1 MIRAARSA
9 VIASFLLLLG
19 CSGDPESP
27 EAQVRATL
35 AAAEAAAEEKDVDF
49 FEELIAEDYSDHRGR
64 SRQEVIDFTKF
75 YFFRHQSIH
84 VLSRIESIEFPIPE
98 LARVELVAGLAGSGE
113 ESSVFDLEAD
123 AYRFELELR
132 RDDGG
137 DEWKL
142 IGASWRRGVQ
152 K

>member
-1 MIRAARSA
+1 MTWVARSA
-9 VIASFLLLLG
+9 VIAALSLLLG

-49 FEELIAEDYSDHRGR
+49 FEELIAEDYSDHGGR
-64 SRQEVIDFTKF
+64 NRQGIIDFTRF

-98 LARVELVAGLAGSGE
+98 LAKVELVAGLAGRGD

-132 RDDGG
+132 QDDAG
-137 DEWKL
+137 DWKL

>member
-1 MIRAARSA
+1 VTRAARFT
-9 VIASFLLLLG
+9 VVASLSLLLG

-35 AAAEAAAEEKDVDF
+35 AEAEAAAEDRDVGF
-49 FEELIAEDYSDHRGR
+49 FEELLAEDYSDHRGR
-64 SRQEVIDFTKF
+64 NRQEIINSTKF
-75 YFFRHQSIH
+75 YFVRHQSIH
-84 VLSRIESIEFPIPE
+84 VLSRIDSIEFPIPE
-98 LARVELVAGLAGSGE
+98 LAKVELVAGLAGRGK
-113 ESSVFDLEAD
+113 ESSALDLEAD

-132 RDDGG
+132 QDDAG
-137 DEWKL
+137 DWRL